1 MDNNEQIKI
10 LEHNVSEVTTQLY
23 NSYARIAELTKEK
36 QALEQQR
43 DDLMHHQ
50 LSASE
55 ITSKGKKVLTT
66 YVEDAM
72 NLNIKTFQNIL
83 GKLKGA

>member
-1 MDNNEQIKI
+1 MDHDETIRT
-10 LEHNVSEVTTQLY
+10 LEHNVSEVTKQLY
-23 NSYARIAELTKEK
+23 DSYKRVAELTQE
-36 QALEQQR
+36 R
-43 DDLMHHQ
+43 DNLVHHQ

-72 NLNIKTFQNIL
+72 NCNIKTFQNIL
-83 GKLKGA
+83 GKLKGV

>member
-1 MDNNEQIKI
+1 MDHVETVRT
-10 LEHNVSEVTTQLY
+10 LEHNVSEVTKQLY
-23 NSYARIAELTKEK
+23 DSYKRIAEITQE
-36 QALEQQR
+36 R

-50 LSASE
+50 LSSSE

-72 NLNIKTFQNIL
+72 NCNIKTFQNIL
-83 GKLKGA
+83 GKLKGV

>member
-1 MDNNEQIKI
+1 MDHVETVRT
-10 LEHNVSEVTTQLY
+10 LEHNVSEVKKQLY
-23 NSYARIAELTKEK
+23 DSYKRIAEITQE
-36 QALEQQR
+36 R

-50 LSASE
+50 LSSSE

-72 NLNIKTFQNIL
+72 NCNIKTFQNIL
-83 GKLKGA
+83 GKLKGV

>member
-1 MDNNEQIKI
+1 MGHVGNQIETVRT
-10 LEHNVSEVTTQLY
+10 LEHNVSEVTLQLY
-23 NSYARIAELTKEK
+23 DSYKRIAELTQE
-36 QALEQQR
+36 R

-50 LSASE
+50 LSSSE

-72 NLNIKTFQNIL
+72 NCNIKTFQNIL
-83 GKLKGA
+83 GKLKGV

>member
-1 MDNNEQIKI
+1 MNQSDKVKI
-10 LEHNVSEVTTQLY
+10 LEHNVSDLQKQVY
-23 NSYARIAELTKEK
+23 SSYARIAELTKEN
-36 QALEQQR
+36 QSLAQQR

-72 NLNIKTFQNIL
+72 NLNIEAFQNIL
-83 GKLKGA
+83 DKLKGV